1 MKRRRW
7 DWISASMEKALI
19 CEVTWM
25 KKIEAIIRPE
35 KLHLLREKLD
45 QKGFSGMTA
54 TEVKGRGR
62 QKGIALQWRAGDY
75 RVEFLPKMKLELV
88 VEDPDAEAVIDLI
101 CDVAQTGEAGDG
113 KIFVYQVEEVV
124 RVRTRERGCGA
135 V

>member
-1 MKRRRW
+1 MFQLCN
-7 DWISASMEKALI
+7 I
-19 CEVTWM
+19 EVYM

-35 KLHLLREKLD
+35 KLNLIRERLD

-75 RVEFLPKMKLELV
+75 QVEFLPKVKLEV
-88 VEDPDAEAVIDLI
+88 VVDDANAEIVIDTI
-101 CDVAQTGEAGDG
+101 CETVQTGEAGDG
-113 KIFVYQVEEVV
+113 KIFVYPVEDVV
-124 RVRTRERGCGA
+124 RVRTKERGCMA

>member
-1 MKRRRW
+1 
-7 DWISASMEKALI
+7 
-19 CEVTWM
+19 M

-45 QKGFSGMTA
+45 RLGFSGMTA

-75 RVEFLPKMKLELV
+75 RVEFLPKVKLELV
-88 VEDPDAEAVIDLI
+88 VDDKDAEKVIDLI
-101 CDVAQTGEAGDG
+101 CAVSQTGEAGDG
-113 KIFVYQVEEVV
+113 KIFIYPVEDVV
-124 RVRTRERGCGA
+124 RVRTGERGCGA

>member
-1 MKRRRW
+1 
-7 DWISASMEKALI
+7 
-19 CEVTWM
+19 M
-25 KKIEAIIRPE
+25 KKIEAIVRPE

-45 QKGFSGMTA
+45 KAGFSGMTV

-62 QKGIALQWRAGDY
+62 QKGSALQWRAGDY

-88 VEDPDAEAVIDLI
+88 VDDKDSETVINLI

-113 KIFVYQVEEVV
+113 KIFIYPVEDVV
-124 RVRTRERGCGA
+124 RVRTKERGCSA

>member
-1 MKRRRW
+1 
-7 DWISASMEKALI
+7 
-19 CEVTWM
+19 M

-45 QKGFSGMTA
+45 SKGFSGMTA

-62 QKGIALQWRAGDY
+62 QKGIALQWRAGSY
-75 RVEFLPKMKLELV
+75 RVGFMPKMKLEIV
-88 VEDPDAEAVIDLI
+88 VDDKDAEVVIDLI

-113 KIFVYQVEEVV
+113 KIFVYPVEDVV
-124 RVRTRERGCGA
+124 RVRTKERGCGA